1 MVFVDHSG
9 GLALVGMHSEAG
21 ILVLSRGGGV
31 MTVNIAPLAM
41 GGDPA
46 FTSLAQQRRS
56 DEEDA
61 RIPLCVD
68 MDGTLV
74 LTDTLWEA
82 LFAFLRR
89 RPLMVFVLPFWLLL
103 GRAGF
108 KARLAEN
115 VTLAPDTLPYRT
127 DLLAFLR
134 AEHARGRKLFLVTAA
149 NHAMARAVG
158 QHVGIFSDIIGS
170 DHTHNLKGENKAD
183 YLCRIFGRGNFDYA
197 GDSRADI
204 AVWRAA
210 RRAILAGPSAGLM
223 RHALWET
230 RTPRLF
236 PAMRGGAR
244 AYLRAMRPHQWIKNT
259 LIFLPVLAAHA
270 ITPGYL
276 LSCVIAFMAFSLVAS
291 AGYIL
296 NDLMDLSADRAHP
309 RKRKRPFASGAIA
322 ISHGVLL
329 MAGLLIAGFGLAATL
344 SPMFIAW
351 VGVYLALTLSYSFWL
366 KRRVLIDV
374 FVLAALYTHRIIAG
388 AIATGIE
395 PSFWLLAFSTFFFL
409 SLAMLKRYS
418 ELVDR
423 RAENEAAPA
432 GRGYWL
438 DDMDTIVSLGVSSGY
453 VSVMVLALYVNSP
466 AVSRLYRSPELIWL
480 VCPILL
486 YWLSRT
492 WVGAGR
498 GKIHDDPI
506 VFAVRD
512 PLSRNLVILA
522 FSIIALAAIIALPC
536 LPWACK

>member
-1 MVFVDHSG
+1 MGSDIS
-9 GLALVGMHSEAG
+9 LSSLV
-21 ILVLSRGGGV
+21 
-31 MTVNIAPLAM
+31 
-41 GGDPA
+41 
-46 FTSLAQQRRS
+46 QQRRR

-61 RIPLCVD
+61 RVPLCVD
-68 MDGTLV
+68 LDGTLV
-74 LTDTLWEA
+74 QTDTLWEA
-82 LFAFLRR
+82 LFALLRR
-89 RPLMVFVLPFWLLL
+89 RPLMVFVLPFWLFL

-108 KARLAEN
+108 KARLADN
-115 VTLAPDTLPYRT
+115 VMLTGDALPYRA
-127 DLLAFLR
+127 DFLAFLHT
-134 AEHARGRKLFLVTAA
+134 EHARGRKLFLVTAA
-149 NHAMARAVG
+149 NRTIARAVG
-158 QHVGIFSDIIGS
+158 QHVGFFSDIIGS
-170 DHTHNLKGENKAD
+170 DQVHNLKGRNKAD

-204 AVWRAA
+204 PVWRVA
-210 RRAILAGPSAGLM
+210 RRAIVVAPSAGLL

-230 RTPRLF
+230 QTPQLF
-236 PAMRGGAR
+236 PAVRGGVR

-259 LIFLPVLAAHA
+259 LIFLPMLASHD
-270 ITPGYL
+270 INPRYL
-276 LSCVIAFMAFSLVAS
+276 LSCAIAFMAFSLVAS

-296 NDLMDLSADRAHP
+296 NDLMDLAADRAHP
-309 RKRKRPFASGAIA
+309 RKRLRPFASGAIA
-322 ISHGVLL
+322 IDRGVLL
-329 MAGLLIAGFGLAATL
+329 MTGLLVAGFALSAAL

-418 ELVDR
+418 ELIDR
-423 RAENEAAPA
+423 RAQNDAAPE
-432 GRGYWL
+432 GRGYRM
-438 DDMDTIVSLGVSSGY
+438 DDLDTIVSLGVSSGY

-466 AVSRLYRSPELIWL
+466 TVSGLYRSPELIWL
-480 VCPILL
+480 VCPVLL

-522 FSIIALAAIIALPC
+522 FSIIALAATVTLPC
-536 LPWACK
+536 LPWSCR